1 MRHSLLVLLVL
12 FLFCSCNR
20 PQVKS
25 EGETHTEVD
34 SVALDLLNSIFEGR
48 ADIFSEEWIDA
59 NCTSEMKQILI
70 DAYDYDGEGFGS
82 WIIGGWEA
90 GEDIAQKVSAI
101 NNDNTDYFVTLDPT
115 DSDLPVKGHR
125 VIRFSMVYVD
135 GQPMID
141 KCVWVEDYEWVE

>member
-1 MRHSLLVLLVL
+1 MRYSLLILLAL

-25 EGETHTEVD
+25 EGETHTEID
-34 SVALDLLNSIFEGR
+34 SVALDLLNSIYEGR

-101 NNDNTDYFVTLDPT
+101 NNDKTDYFVTLDPA

-141 KCVWVEDYEWVE
+141 KCVWVENYEWVE

>member
-1 MRHSLLVLLVL
+1 
-12 FLFCSCNR
+12 
-20 PQVKS
+20 
-25 EGETHTEVD
+25 
-34 SVALDLLNSIFEGR
+34 
-48 ADIFSEEWIDA
+48 
-59 NCTSEMKQILI
+59 MKQILI

-101 NNDNTDYFVTLDPT
+101 NNDKTDYFVTLDPT

-125 VIRFSMVYVD
+125 VIRFSMVYED